1 MAFSS
6 VLGASS
12 VIKPGVVTTATRPS
26 SPFVGQLIYDTT
38 VSQTL
43 VWNGSAW
50 IVQTGGA
57 LIPVIPTSVTV
68 TGGTGTFSTSTG
80 TVTATGVNDVML
92 NGVFTSKYNA
102 YRVLLQ
108 GSATTNSNLRMRLS
122 TSGTANSSANYG
134 YSVARNSYSAGTFGV
149 YGSDT
154 AGTYFVVGDI
164 VPTSTAVSSTL
175 ILDVGSPFTA
185 AYTSATS
192 HSARDDYFFVFG
204 GMHKATTSFD
214 GIWFNPS
221 TTPMT
226 VTITVYGYNT

>member
-12 VIKPGVVTTATRPS
+12 VVKPGVVTTATRPS

-43 VWNGSAW
+43 AWNGSAW
-50 IVQTGGA
+50 IVQTGGG
-57 LIPVIPTSVTV
+57 LTPVIPTSVTV

-80 TVTATGVNDVML
+80 TVTATGVTNIML

-102 YRVLLQ
+102 YKVVLQ
-108 GSATTNSNLRMRLS
+108 GSATTNSNMRMRFC
-122 TSGTANSSANYG
+122 TSGVENSA
-134 YSVARNSYSAGTFGV
+134 ASYAYAATRLSYAAGTFGA
-149 YGSDT
+149 YGYGAAD
-154 AGTYFVVGDI
+154 TYFIIGDI
-164 VPTSTAVSSTL
+164 MPTATSATTTL
-175 ILDVGSPFTA
+175 MVDVGSPFTA

-192 HSARDDYFFVFG
+192 HSARDDYSFIFG
-204 GMHKATTSFD
+204 GNHKTTTSFD
-214 GIWFNPS
+214 GIWFSPS
-221 TTPMT
+221 TLPMT